1 VGLGTASLLS
11 RALHSYDTIR
21 YDTRCYFNVRSK
33 ADIVSLIYRTE
44 TTKICKTEKNFKVK
58 TDMLRSN
65 SKSLGNHV
73 VSREEDKERL
83 QSLQREGCAEKE

>member
-1 VGLGTASLLS
+1 M
-11 RALHSYDTIR
+11 
-21 YDTRCYFNVRSK
+21 RSK

-44 TTKICKTEKNFKVK
+44 TTTKICKTEKNFKVK

-83 QSLQREGCAEKE
+83 QSVQREGCAEKE